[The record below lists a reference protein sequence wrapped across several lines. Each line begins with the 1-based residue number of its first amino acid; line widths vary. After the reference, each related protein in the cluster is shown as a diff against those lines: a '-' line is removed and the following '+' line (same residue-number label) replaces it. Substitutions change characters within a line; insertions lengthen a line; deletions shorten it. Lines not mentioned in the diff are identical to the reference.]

1 MAQKEETE
9 MSVKDMMPNE
19 LPGSDFHERRAW
31 LSAENGSVRLAD
43 LAALVAERDNLAHDL
58 AECERERERWRGL
71 CSRLL
76 DLAEEMKAAAAAA
89 CE

>member
-1 MAQKEETE
+1 MAEKEEAE
-9 MSVKDMMPNE
+9 MSNLRNHEFVALDEMQAWFSAGD
-19 LPGSDFHERRAW
+19 GSE
-31 LSAENGSVRLAD
+31 RLAD

-76 DLAEEMKAAAAAA
+76 DLADEMKAAAAAA

>member
-1 MAQKEETE
+1 MAQKEEEAE
-9 MSVKDMMPNE
+9 MSNLHNYEFVALDEMQ
-19 LPGSDFHERRAW
+19 AW
-31 LSAENGSVRLAD
+31 LSAAD

-76 DLAEEMKAAAAAA
+76 DLADEMKAAAAAA